1 LMMLTRSAT
10 IQSEVQFDVQFEERG
25 ARSLLLSLIGAIAVH
40 ALIAGTSSYWS
51 SWAEPAAAPAPVA
64 AIEVTLEQV
73 LRADAAAH
81 VAPLAAVLPPPL
93 AEGRSELPAH
103 LRSAGVSVTN
113 APDDSPVVPESEQ
126 TEAEAAEPVGAVD
139 ALVPGAADAETPRN
153 GRTRG
158 IDLWAFNDPAVQRRL
173 GQTLAPERQPR
184 SSDPGS
190 ESVGRLVE
198 GLAERDA
205 KLGLAKSSVAV
216 NSGYEAARR
225 FAPAYGTAVFEV
237 RADANGH
244 VQSVVVLGGGT
255 NEPAWRRMADH
266 LAQLLSKRRLRLAPG
281 ARGLVT
287 RLRIARGSLAE
298 APPAQRKTKRGVAD
312 PRPDDQRMQWNEST
326 QAVMDE
332 KARVSPTIGTNLL
345 AGETIP
351 TTVVVLSEREL

>member
-1 LMMLTRSAT
+1 MLTRSAT
-10 IQSEVQFDVQFEERG
+10 TQSKVQFKVRFEERG
-25 ARSLLLSLIGAIAVH
+25 ARPFLLSLVGAVAVH
-40 ALIAGTSSYWS
+40 ALMAGTSSYWS
-51 SWAEPAAAPAPVA
+51 SWAESRAVSTPVVP
-64 AIEVTLEQV
+64 IEVTLEQV
-73 LRADAAAH
+73 LRADTASAAPPAAA
-81 VAPLAAVLPPPL
+81 LPPEL
-93 AEGRSELPAH
+93 AERRGESELPAH
-103 LRSAGVSVTN
+103 LRSAGVSATN
-113 APDDSPVVPESEQ
+113 AAADSPIVPGSEQ
-126 TEAEAAEPVGAVD
+126 TEAETAELVGPVD
-139 ALVPGAADAETPRN
+139 ALVPGAVETKMPQT
-153 GRTRG
+153 GRTRS

-173 GQTLAPERQPR
+173 GQSLAPERQPR
-184 SSDPGS
+184 SSDPSS

-255 NEPAWRRMADH
+255 NDPGWRRTADH
-266 LAQLLSKRRLRLAPG
+266 LAQLLTKRRLRLSPG

-287 RLRIARGSLAE
+287 RLRVARGSLAE

-326 QAVMDE
+326 QAVVDE